1 MIKHVLLIIIGLLI
15 ITIHSNAQ
23 PSQALEDLVARIVQP
38 YLEEDNTHQLQVGII
53 ERGYTYHYS
62 FIGNKQ
68 PNIDKVDSTALFGI
82 GSVTKIFTTSLLAAM
97 IAQNIIKLNHSIT
110 DYLPDSVV
118 TANKRL
124 QKITIEQLATHTS
137 GFPKMPRNLPMKM
150 KNKDNPYAYYRL
162 QDAYEYL
169 MSYKPS
175 MNKKRIKALKK
186 GKKIF
191 TYSHFGMGL
200 LGHLLENAA
209 DKNYNELLNQYIF
222 QPLDVK
228 DTGFLEEIASKKN
241 ILKGYDF
248 SGNPKP
254 QQHYASL
261 GGSEALY
268 ASLRDLVRFTEANMK
283 PTSEYSFL
291 ANCFNIKNKTDDK
304 KVYAGLGWFIIE
316 RGKHKKF
323 PLIYTH
329 SGKTGGFSSYVAF
342 IEATQT
348 AVIVLSNST
357 NKVDEYGI
365 SILEL
370 INR

>member
-1 MIKHVLLIIIGLLI
+1 MIKNALLITLCLFLLS
-15 ITIHSNAQ
+15 HSAKAQ

-62 FIGNKQ
+62 FMGNKQ
-68 PNIDKVDSTALFGI
+68 ADIKKADSTALFGI
-82 GSVTKIFTTSLLAAM
+82 GSVTKTFTTALLAAM
-97 IAQNIIKLNHSIT
+97 IDEKIVKLDDSIT
-110 DYLPDSVV
+110 KYLPDSVV
-118 TANKRL
+118 TANNKL

-137 GFPKMPRNLPMKM
+137 GLPKMPRNLPMKM
-150 KNKDNPYAYYRL
+150 KNKENPYAYYEL

-169 MSYKPS
+169 MSYKP
-175 MNKKRIKALKK
+175 MMDKKRTKTLKSGNK
-186 GKKIF
+186 VF
-191 TYSHFGMGL
+191 VYSHFGMGL

-209 DKNYNELLNQYIF
+209 SKTFNELLAQYIF
-222 QPLDVK
+222 EPLGLK
-228 DTGFLEEIASKKN
+228 DTGFLGVLPSREN
-241 ILKGYDF
+241 ILEGYDF
-248 SGNPKP
+248 AGNPRP
-254 QQHYASL
+254 RQHYASL
-261 GGSEALY
+261 GGSEGLY
-268 ASLRDLVRFTEANMK
+268 ASLRDLVQFTKANMK
-283 PTSEYSFL
+283 PTSEYTFL
-291 ANCFNIKNKTDDK
+291 ADCFNIKKETDDK

-316 RGKHKKF
+316 RGKHKKI